1 MSLTKAGRNFTV
13 NADDSSSSCCCRC
26 AAAFSLLLLSLALPP
41 LLLGAC
47 YSRAVIMALGG
58 HEIEWQIP
66 AAVEAQRR
74 IDAPDIRIDVE
85 RGASRSLQPKQ
96 PPRPQLL
103 FSHSP
108 KAGGTFIRAV
118 LRKVVPAWAKV
129 AKRYGQSRQLG
140 RRAFSKFVR
149 RNLLAWR
156 EVSVRHLSLIRGVVD
171 QWQAKGRSFYELPF
185 RAWFLFMD
193 KRRKEKADN
202 DRLILQHTRLKTR
215 QLLWKI
221 MRTWRHQAVFGRV
234 EGLYSRTELMRS
246 LAEQKT
252 HCKGLEVRQSVKSG
266 SQLGSQLGRQSAR
279 QAIS

>member
-1 MSLTKAGRNFTV
+1 MLFYHQYITNPPIPRFLP
-13 NADDSSSSCCCRC
+13 
-26 AAAFSLLLLSLALPP
+26 FSLSPFLPFFLP
-41 LLLGAC
+41 GLDRKQWKG
-47 YSRAVIMALGG
+47 
-58 HEIEWQIP
+58 P
-66 AAVEAQRR
+66 RR
-74 IDAPDIRIDVE
+74 FEVAYNRKKVDAFTRKI
-85 RGASRSLQPKQ
+85 L
-96 PPRPQLL
+96 
-103 FSHSP
+103 
-108 KAGGTFIRAV
+108 

-252 HCKGLEVRQSVKSG
+252 HCKGLEVRHSVKSG
-266 SQLGSQLGRQSAR
+266 SQLGSQLGRQSVR
-279 QAIS
+279 QAVS